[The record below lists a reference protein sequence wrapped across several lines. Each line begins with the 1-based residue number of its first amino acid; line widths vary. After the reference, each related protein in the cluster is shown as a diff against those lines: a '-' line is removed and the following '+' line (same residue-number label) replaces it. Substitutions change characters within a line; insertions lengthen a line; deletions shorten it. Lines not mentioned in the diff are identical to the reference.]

1 MREQFRCERCGE
13 LYKAEME
20 ASRQMLKAAK
30 SPTPGMTT
38 AQLSEFLA
46 ILDMSGA
53 YTKPKITKPGIG
65 KTGFERRRL
74 AYKKRRAA
82 KKLAGGGPTP
92 EEIETAARALESS
105 ISVRRPRLV

>member
-1 MREQFRCERCGE
+1 MREQFRCEQCGE

-20 ASRQMLKAAK
+20 ASKQMLKAAK
-30 SPTPGMTT
+30 SPAPGMTT

-65 KTGFERRRL
+65 KTGFERRL

-82 KKLAGGGPTP
+82 KKLVGGPTP
-92 EEIETAARALESS
+92 EEIEVATRALESG